1 MKKRISPRR
10 HPIGSPIRSL
20 ALAIGLGI
28 ASCGFAATDPKAA
41 RFYEDA
47 LVRYEK
53 EDLPGA
59 IIQLKNALKIDKNML
74 PVHVLLGKA
83 LLDNGDFVAAEVAFQ
98 EARSRVNF
106 STNRV
111 LPRPD
116 CPPGSA
122 ISCCW

>member
-1 MKKRISPRR
+1 M
-10 HPIGSPIRSL
+10 
-20 ALAIGLGI
+20 
-28 ASCGFAATDPKAA
+28 
-41 RFYEDA
+41 
-47 LVRYEK
+47 RYEK

-98 EARSRVNF
+98 EAPARRSSCRWPRPSSGRRSRVNF